1 MSINSINNTFNN
13 INNGLN
19 SAVNTMGNFTQSAVE
34 LGQALNGL
42 NNALNGMPTDQ
53 YVPGSTV
60 ANPTGKVELKKLFAE
75 NGQYWPNPLE
85 NRFADRLAWFG
96 IDDSQEFLKAA
107 NTPFKRSLMSFLVGF
122 GNDRKY
128 IRQKIDQWVGQAD
141 LVRTGVSVNDAKLM
155 QISGVKDSLHL
166 SMYGNPIDK
175 GALYAAMGANA
186 MQYGFYMPSMGT
198 LSSAIEKSKT
208 LQPIVRWN

>member
-19 SAVNTMGNFTQSAVE
+19 NAVNTMGDFTQGAVQ

-53 YVPGSTV
+53 YVAGSTV
-60 ANPTGKVELKKLFAE
+60 ANPSGKVELKKLFAE

-96 IDDSQEFLKAA
+96 INDSQEFLKAA
-107 NTPFKRSLMSFLVGF
+107 NTPFKRSMMSFLVGF

-128 IRQKIDQWVGQAD
+128 IRQKIDQWAGQAD
-141 LVRTGVSVNDAKLM
+141 LVRTGASVNDAKLM

-166 SMYGNPIDK
+166 SMYSNPIDK

-186 MQYGFYMPSMGT
+186 MQYGFYMPSLGA
-198 LSSAIEKSKT
+198 LSSSIDKAKT
-208 LQPIVRWN
+208 LPPIIRWN